1 MAATLRDQLD
11 EASSVQAVAM
21 EVAVFNTHLAIAS
34 SAVLCDLLPVDE
46 LIDLVS

>member
-1 MAATLRDQLD
+1 MQISEEMAG
-11 EASSVQAVAM
+11 AM

-34 SAVLCDLLPVDE
+34 SAVLCDLFPVEE

>member
-1 MAATLRDQLD
+1 MQIS
-11 EASSVQAVAM
+11 EEMAVAM

-46 LIDLVS
+46 LIDLVSYRKHL